1 MSIEE
6 SRILVHRHIRDSLCL
21 LGNRGLNV
29 KQLRYLAIRVLQM
42 IPVLLVVTIIIFW
55 GIRMIPGNP
64 AVNILG
70 EKASEEAI
78 HAMEIRMGLDKPVW
92 EQYLIYMKQLLHF
105 DLGTSLRL
113 KESVSTLIFQRSGVT
128 ILYTVLCTFFTMII
142 GIPMGYI
149 AGTTPKKSVQKAIT
163 STALVILS
171 LPEFW
176 FGILLLLLFGL
187 KLGIV
192 PIGGWGET
200 PAEHIYCMLLPA
212 FTGAIGSVGLLIR
225 NIQSAVEKLLSKDY
239 VNFARSKGTAAGI
252 IRNHYVMKN
261 VMVSTMTLIAMRITS
276 LLGGSVV
283 IESVYALP
291 GLGKMLVDAINGRDY
306 VLVQGTVLVYAVV
319 VMMITLLTDL
329 IYCFIDP
336 RISMD

>member
-149 AGTTPKKSVQKAIT
+149 AGTTPKKSVQKTIT

-187 KLGIV
+187 KLG
-192 PIGGWGET
+192 
-200 PAEHIYCMLLPA
+200 
-212 FTGAIGSVGLLIR
+212 
-225 NIQSAVEKLLSKDY
+225 
-239 VNFARSKGTAAGI
+239 
-252 IRNHYVMKN
+252 
-261 VMVSTMTLIAMRITS
+261 TS

-291 GLGKMLVDAINGRDY
+291 GIGKMLVDAINGRDY

>member
-1 MSIEE
+1 MSVEE
-6 SRILVHRHIRDSLCL
+6 SRILAHCHIRGSLCL

-29 KQLRYLAIRVLQM
+29 KQLRYLAIRILQM
-42 IPVLLVVTIIIFW
+42 IPVLLVVTLIIFW

-149 AGTTPKKSVQKAIT
+149 VGTTPKKSVQKTIT

-252 IRNHYVMKN
+252 IRNRYVMKN